1 MAGISLLKEY
11 NSDSNA
17 SDDDTEIFDSSKN
30 IAELK
35 NKFRIDAAP
44 VVEYKDPSA
53 NRPCVDPLSRTV
65 NFNPKYEELYA
76 PVAGPENPF
85 KTQQQKADKNML
97 AGFVESAH
105 INEFHFECQRR
116 TFTSYGY
123 AVDPTLS
130 STEIVKDKLVSVD
143 STNESIAS
151 VDNKVTVFDKIKE
164 REGDKRKRQKK
175 F

>member
-76 PVAGPENPF
+76 PV
-85 KTQQQKADKNML
+85 
-97 AGFVESAH
+97 
-105 INEFHFECQRR
+105 
-116 TFTSYGY
+116 
-123 AVDPTLS
+123 
-130 STEIVKDKLVSVD
+130 
-143 STNESIAS
+143 
-151 VDNKVTVFDKIKE
+151 
-164 REGDKRKRQKK
+164 
-175 F
+175 